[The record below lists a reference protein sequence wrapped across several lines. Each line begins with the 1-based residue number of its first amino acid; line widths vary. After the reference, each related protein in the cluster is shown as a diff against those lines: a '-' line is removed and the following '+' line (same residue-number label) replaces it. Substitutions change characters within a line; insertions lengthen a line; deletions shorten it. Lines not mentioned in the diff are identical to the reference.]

1 LDACHAAVDYAYP
14 WDALLQRYKYSD
26 GGDMRA
32 QPALALRLA
41 WITRYVAQRDGD
53 LAHALQ
59 HAALSDWIIPV
70 ALHPERQSERGFNQA
85 AAYAQALFPGHSRI
99 RHDLLLRIKNTETQ
113 AHLPRDAR
121 AHNLRGAFIAQ
132 PDQAAQLKG
141 SRVTLIDDV
150 TTTTST
156 LGAAAQA
163 LRQAGASQIK
173 AIVFARAA

>member
-1 LDACHAAVDYAYP
+1 MAH
-14 WDALLQRYKYSD
+14 
-26 GGDMRA
+26 
-32 QPALALRLA
+32 
-41 WITRYVAQRDGD
+41 RDDD
-53 LAHALQ
+53 LSHALQ
-59 HAALSDWIIPV
+59 HAALNDWIIPV

-99 RHDLLLRIKNTETQ
+99 RHNLLLRIKNTETQ

-121 AHNLRGAFIAQ
+121 AHNMRGAFIAQ

-141 SRVTLIDDV
+141 SRATLIDDV
-150 TTTTST
+150 TTTST